1 MTPNDATDKLI
12 PLELTRDDLGW
23 LRGFLNEGR
32 VSADHDY
39 KSVEALHSDLA
50 TRAAQEVLRSEHE
63 RMTKIVDKIN
73 RLLALID
80 KHESLSRKIA
90 AMTPPVA

>member
-50 TRAAQEVLRSEHE
+50 TRAAQEVLRSEHA
-63 RMTKIVDKIN
+63 RMTKIVEAISEK
-73 RLLALID
+73 LCAID
-80 KHESLSRKIA
+80 KHESLSRQID
-90 AMTPPVA
+90 AMTPPAA

>member
-1 MTPNDATDKLI
+1 MTTNDATDKLI
-12 PLELTRDDLGW
+12 PLELTRADLGW

-50 TRAAQEVLRSEHE
+50 TRAAHDVLRSEHV
-63 RMTKIVDKIN
+63 RMTKIVEAIN
-73 RLLALID
+73 EKLRAID
-80 KHESLSRKIA
+80 KHESRARQIA
-90 AMTPPVA
+90 AMTPPAA

>member
-1 MTPNDATDKLI
+1 MTPEDQDRLI

-32 VSADHDY
+32 VRADTDY
-39 KSVEALHSDLA
+39 KNVESLHTDLA
-50 TRAAQEVLRSEHE
+50 VRAAQEVLRSEHA
-63 RMTKIVDKIN
+63 RMTKIVEAISKTLDI
-73 RLLALID
+73 ID
-80 KHESLSRKIA
+80 AHESLARKIA